1 MIRFS
6 TVIPA
11 FVLLVFGSNSSQFSA
26 STFSA
31 ALADEVSQKI
41 SVWQEFSS
49 KDGGF
54 TVLLPA
60 QPQEN
65 LVSLKTDLSQAAFHV
80 FTVINGDKE
89 YGVTYTDLPQPAR
102 AEKDTEK
109 IFRAV
114 RQLALTGRHRE
125 LLKEQFLT
133 LNDHPGRE
141 FTISEEPGRIIIDR
155 AYLAGKR
162 VYQVIASFPAAK
174 GETDET
180 KRFFESFRL
189 SETTSA
195 LAASDNKETEEKPKR
210 PVSGTVRVLVTI
222 DEKGNVISAK
232 AVDGPVQL
240 RKVAEESAL
249 KWKFKPTLRNGV
261 PVQVEGYLTFN
272 FTPQ

>member
-1 MIRFS
+1 MF
-6 TVIPA
+6 A
-11 FVLLVFGSNSSQFSA
+11 FVLLVSGSNFSQHSA
-26 STFSA
+26 GTISVALSDQA
-31 ALADEVSQKI
+31 AQEI

-54 TVLLPA
+54 TVLLPS

-65 LVSLKTDLSQAAFHV
+65 LVSLKTDLSPGAFHF
-80 FTVINGDKE
+80 FTVINGDRE
-89 YGVTYTDLPQPAR
+89 YGITYTDLLHPAGN
-102 AEKDTEK
+102 EKDREK
-109 IFRAV
+109 IFKAV

-125 LLKEQFLT
+125 LLKEQSLT
-133 LNDHPGRE
+133 LNNYQGYE
-141 FTISEEPGRIIIDR
+141 FRISEEPGRIIIDR

-162 VYQVIASFPAAK
+162 LYQVIASFPAAR

-195 LAASDNKETEEKPKR
+195 LAASDKKETEEKPKR

-240 RKVAEESAL
+240 RKAAEESAL
-249 KWKFKPTLRNGV
+249 KWKFKPTVRNGV